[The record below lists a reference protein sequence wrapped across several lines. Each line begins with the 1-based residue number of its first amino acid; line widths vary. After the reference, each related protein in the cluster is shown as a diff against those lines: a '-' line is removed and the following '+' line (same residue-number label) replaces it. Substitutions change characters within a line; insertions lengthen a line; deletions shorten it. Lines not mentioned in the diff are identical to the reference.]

1 MQKVRSDRNFPRE
14 NSIIAMASFRN
25 VYTSLMLVIA
35 KSTDKELARQV
46 SYLKAEN
53 QILRSRLPKRLSLTQ
68 REKNRLVRFAR
79 NLGSALN
86 ELATIV
92 HPSTIRRWIREDTG
106 KKKQQPKKGRPRTAE
121 DIEKLILKLAKDT
134 GWGYTRILG
143 ELKKLG
149 IESVTRNTVKNI
161 LKRNGYETG
170 PERGP
175 GTWDEFLK
183 RHAKTMWQCDFF
195 SKKIVSKTGLRDVF
209 VLVFLHVETRRV
221 YISPATY
228 KPDQEWM
235 LEQAEEFIRHTKS
248 EKLPCKILM
257 HDNDGKYSQ
266 PFLDVFTNRKI
277 ETRRTA
283 IRSPNTVAFVE
294 RFVQTIKQEC
304 LDHFIVFGE
313 KHMSLLCS
321 EFREHYHLERPHQGL
336 ENELPTQVKPKKP
349 DKQLNSAD
357 TIRLSDIRCKERL
370 GGLLK
375 SYSRKAA

>member
-1 MQKVRSDRNFPRE
+1 
-14 NSIIAMASFRN
+14 MASFRN

-53 QILRSRLPKRLSLTQ
+53 QILRSRLPKRLTLTQ
-68 REKNRLVRFAR
+68 REKNRLVRFAK
-79 NLGSALN
+79 NVGSALN

-92 HPSTIRRWIREDTG
+92 HPSTIRRWIREESG
-106 KKKQQPKKGRPRTAE
+106 KKGKQQPKKGRPRTAE
-121 DIEKLILKLAKDT
+121 DIEKLILKQAKDT

-149 IESVTRNTVKNI
+149 IDSVTRNTVKNI

-183 RHAKTMWQCDFF
+183 RHASTMWQCDFF

-209 VLVFLHVETRRV
+209 VLVFLHIETRRV
-221 YISPATY
+221 FITPATY

-235 LEQAEEFIRHTKS
+235 IEQADEFIRHCKA

-266 PFLDVFTNRKI
+266 PFLDAFKDKMI

-313 KHMSLLCS
+313 NHMSLLCS
-321 EFREHYHLERPHQGL
+321 EFAEHYHQERPHQGL
-336 ENELPTQVKPKKP
+336 DNDLVQKPRSNTRKTSGSSV
-349 DKQLNSAD
+349 DCVRIGNF
-357 TIRLSDIRCKERL
+357 RCQERL

>member
-1 MQKVRSDRNFPRE
+1 
-14 NSIIAMASFRN
+14 MASFRN
-25 VYTSLMLVIA
+25 IYTSLMLVIA

-53 QILRSRLPKRLSLTQ
+53 QILRTRLPARISLTQ
-68 REKNRLVRFAR
+68 REKNRLTRFAK

-92 HPSTIRRWIREDTG
+92 HPSTIRRWIREQSG
-106 KKKQQPKKGRPRTAE
+106 NKKKRPKRGRPRTAE
-121 DIEKLILKLAKDT
+121 QIEKLILKLAKDT

-149 IESVTRNTVKNI
+149 VESVTRNTVKNI
-161 LKRNGYETG
+161 LRRNGYETG
-170 PERGP
+170 PKRGP
-175 GTWDEFLK
+175 GTWDEFIK

-209 VLVFLHVETRRV
+209 VLVFLHVDTRRV

-228 KPDQEWM
+228 KPDQAWM
-235 LEQAEEFIRHTKS
+235 VEQAEAFIRHTKS
-248 EKLPCKILM
+248 ERLPCKILM

-266 PFLDVFTNRKI
+266 PFLNVFANRKVK
-277 ETRRTA
+277 TQRTA

-294 RFVQTIKQEC
+294 RFVQSIKQEC

-313 KHMSLLCS
+313 THMSLLCA
-321 EFREHYHLERPHQGL
+321 EFGKHYHLERPHQGL
-336 ENELPTQVKPKKP
+336 DNEVIQQPPRKKRG
-349 DKQLNSAD
+349 KHKAEVE
-357 TIRLSDIRCKERL
+357 TIRLNDIRCQERL